1 MEYVFREGEKVKT
14 EFLKTEKSGINAMM
28 NRGWLRINKSWTTFL
43 PFFYGC
49 SHKQNTVQIELFLLR
64 KRLSSIC
71 KRPYARL
78 YLPSRVED
86 DF

>member
-1 MEYVFREGEKVKT
+1 MKT
-14 EFLKTEKSGINAMM
+14 KFLQTEKSGINAMM
-28 NRGWLRINKSWTTFL
+28 NRGWLRINKSWTAFL

-49 SHKQNTVQIELFLLR
+49 SHKRNTVQIELFLLR
-64 KRLSSIC
+64 KRLSLIC

-78 YLPSRVED
+78 HLPSRVED